1 MFFLQSTK
9 LLKYVPNYI
18 LGSVLCI
25 LLFGTLTPRPF
36 NLTDARNKVEEYY
49 ECGKYDKETDKVV
62 NKAIRHFKKIAVTCN
77 SVVIFDIDET
87 VLSNYCDEKAISFG
101 YIPKLSHE
109 WIMKAKMPSIPQ
121 TKRLYDYLVC
131 RGFRIIFLS
140 GRKHNE
146 YDVTIKNLKE
156 QGFHEFDLLI
166 VRSLEEEKLTA
177 QEYKTNRR
185 RLLMQS
191 GYKIVGM
198 VGDQCSDL
206 VGYSEYMLKIPNYRY
221 RID

>member
-1 MFFLQSTK
+1 MFFVQFTK

-18 LGSVLCI
+18 RGSVFCI
-25 LLFGTLTPRPF
+25 LLFGTLTPRPV
-36 NLTDARNKVEEYY
+36 NLTDARNRVEKYY
-49 ECGKYDKETDKVV
+49 ECGKYDKELDKIVD
-62 NKAIRHFKKIAVTCN
+62 KAIKHFKNISVSSN
-77 SVVIFDIDET
+77 SVVIFDVDDT

-101 YIPKLSHE
+101 YVPKLSHE
-109 WIMKAKMPSIPQ
+109 WIMQAKTPSIAQ

-140 GRKHNE
+140 GRRHNE

-156 QGFHEFDLLI
+156 QGFDEFDHLI
-166 VRSLEEEKLTA
+166 VRSLAEENLTA
-177 QEYKTNRR
+177 QEFKTNRR
-185 RLLMQS
+185 RLLMQA

-198 VGDQCSDL
+198 VGDQWSDL
-206 VGYSEYMLKIPNYRY
+206 VGYADYMLKIPNYRY